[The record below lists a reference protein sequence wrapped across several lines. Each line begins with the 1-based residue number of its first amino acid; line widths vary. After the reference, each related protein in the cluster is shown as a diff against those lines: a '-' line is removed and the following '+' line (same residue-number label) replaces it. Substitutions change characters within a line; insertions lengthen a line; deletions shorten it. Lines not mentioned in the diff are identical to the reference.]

1 MANGTILKVRWFSGN
16 VERNKMTVG
25 YLFDLFIIN
34 QVRKDKLGHKID
46 KDIKYDLEKQDG
58 HLLKEIGNLLIEIAD
73 GKRPGVF
80 AKHKQYDKGVGEV
93 YDDNLIEVIYKL
105 YSRHRELWN
114 LEDLRRDKANSDK
127 SRLEAC
133 DRVSI
138 ANKKRNDL
146 VENLDMIIS
155 NRLKKIKLWGT
166 TTE

>member
-1 MANGTILKVRWFSGN
+1 M
-16 VERNKMTVG
+16 
-25 YLFDLFIIN
+25 
-34 QVRKDKLGHKID
+34 
-46 KDIKYDLEKQDG
+46 
-58 HLLKEIGNLLIEIAD
+58 
-73 GKRPGVF
+73 
-80 AKHKQYDKGVGEV
+80 